1 MIKSLCSQKC
11 WKSLL
16 GIFFLF
22 LSLGGF
28 AIELQDQHHHYSYSV
43 EDIDEI
49 EEEES
54 NEEDLHWNL
63 GSLPSHGGYLELH
76 QEKLETELS
85 ITRMFQSF
93 QFSNSGKLL
102 CILLHQLKYDSCL

>member
-1 MIKSLCSQKC
+1 MCSQTC
-11 WKSLL
+11 WKSLI

-49 EEEES
+49 EDEES
-54 NEEDLHWNL
+54 NEEDWRWNPGHFVL
-63 GSLPSHGGYLELH
+63 GS
-76 QEKLETELS
+76 
-85 ITRMFQSF
+85 
-93 QFSNSGKLL
+93 QFLDVHLSNSIFNGAISRFISDGSQYRSGKDR
-102 CILLHQLKYDSCL
+102 CILFHQLKWDSAV

>member
-1 MIKSLCSQKC
+1 
-11 WKSLL
+11 L

-49 EEEES
+49 EEEET
-54 NEEDLHWNL
+54 NEDDSRWNL
-63 GSLPSHGGYLELH
+63 GTFGYHGSYSEIHQKHLDSNLSL
-76 QEKLETELS
+76 
-85 ITRMFQSF
+85 TR
-93 QFSNSGKLL
+93 FSGAVHKAESGKHR
-102 CILLHQLKYDSCL
+102 CILFHQLKWDSVL